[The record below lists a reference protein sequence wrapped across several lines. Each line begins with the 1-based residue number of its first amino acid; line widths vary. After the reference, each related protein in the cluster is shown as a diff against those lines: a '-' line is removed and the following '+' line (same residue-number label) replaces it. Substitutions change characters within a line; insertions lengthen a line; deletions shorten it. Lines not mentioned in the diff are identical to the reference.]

1 MRAEKSFWMVA
12 LLALAASSAAADDV
26 KVRPAP
32 GCGMVVTNAAGTSE
46 RLRVNESGEVSL
58 PTLAPLAGD
67 KNLCLDST
75 TGRIG
80 TCAQPAVPD
89 IIQLCA
95 SAALSCVKAGGCSI
109 SDFGNVSCSLPVP
122 PSDCNSNEYRM
133 TATCPAGY
141 DRLPLTQCKKPN
153 SATLVAHV
161 YADPYDRSSPSCSYT
176 GSINPST
183 LETLAISIYCIR
195 QPADLCLKPQ

>member
-1 MRAEKSFWMVA
+1 MRTEKSFWMVA

-26 KVRPAP
+26 KFRPAS

-89 IIQLCA
+89 IIQMCA
-95 SAALSCVKAGGCSI
+95 STTIHCDGCQI
-109 SDFGNVSCSLPVP
+109 SDLGNVSCSLPVP

-141 DRLPLTQCKKPN
+141 DRLSLTECRRPN
-153 SATLVAHV
+153 AVTVVAHV
-161 YADPYDRSSPSCSYT
+161 YVDPYDRSSLSCSYT
-176 GSINPST
+176 GFLPSGPQS
-183 LETLAISIYCIR
+183 ETLAISIYCIR